1 MFFEE
6 TWLDI
11 FARGIILSAIGLVW
25 VTLLIRIVGLRS
37 LSKMT
42 NFDFVMTVALGSVLA
57 AAATADKW
65 QVFAQCL
72 VAMAGLF
79 LIQFVTSKIRKQS
92 DAVEDAIQNRPIF
105 LYKDGAFCEDA
116 MKTARVTKSDVV
128 AKMREANCLSLD
140 KAQAVILEATG
151 DVSVLH
157 GDGFDDRIVEGVE
170 TV

>member
-6 TWLDI
+6 TWLDLL
-11 FARGIILSAIGLVW
+11 ARGIILSFIGLVW

-57 AAATADKW
+57 NAVTTDKW
-65 QVFAQCL
+65 PAFWQSLA
-72 VAMAGLF
+72 AMVGLF
-79 LIQFVTSKIRKQS
+79 LVQVIASKIRKTS
-92 DAVEDAIQNRPIF
+92 DTAEDIMQNQPVF
-105 LYKDGAFCEDA
+105 LYRDGAFCEEA
-116 MKTARVTKSDVV
+116 MTSARVSKSDVI

-140 KAQAVILEATG
+140 QAQAVVLEATG

-157 GDGFDDRIVEGVE
+157 GDTLDERILEDVK

>member
-6 TWLDI
+6 TWLDLL
-11 FARGIILSAIGLVW
+11 ARGIILSFIGLVW

-57 AAATADKW
+57 NAVTTDKW
-65 QVFAQCL
+65 PAFWQSLA
-72 VAMAGLF
+72 AMVGLF
-79 LIQFVTSKIRKQS
+79 LVQVIASKIRKTS
-92 DAVEDAIQNRPIF
+92 DTAEDIMQNQPVF
-105 LYKDGAFCEDA
+105 LYKDGAFCEEA
-116 MKTARVTKSDVV
+116 MTSARVSKSDVI

-140 KAQAVILEATG
+140 QAQAVVLEATG

-157 GDGFDDRIVEGVE
+157 GDTLDERILEDVK

>member
-11 FARGIILSAIGLVW
+11 IARGIFLSAIGLVW
-25 VTLLIRIVGLRS
+25 VTLLIRLVGLRS

-42 NFDFVMTVALGSVLA
+42 NFDFVMTVALGSVLG
-57 AAATADKW
+57 AAATTDKW
-65 QVFAQCL
+65 TTFLQCL

-79 LIQFVTSKIRKQS
+79 LVQFTASKLRKES
-92 DAVEDAIQNRPIF
+92 DAVESVMQNHPIF
-105 LYKDGAFCEDA
+105 LYKDGAFCEAA
-116 MKTARVTKSDVV
+116 MKSARVSKSDVI

-157 GDGFDDRIVEGVE
+157 GDAFDERIVEGVE